1 MQFQMAI
8 SPNMI
13 YVKANRR
20 TRVALIFDSLQKQ
33 RGQGIARELD
43 KLNQSQLNSED
54 WQNDHF
60 YDSMLV

>member
-20 TRVALIFDSLQKQ
+20 TRVALIFPITAKA
-33 RGQGIARELD
+33 ARPGNRERAG
-43 KLNQSQLNSED
+43 
-54 WQNDHF
+54 
-60 YDSMLV
+60 